1 VSDVNDGGPISYRQL
16 QAQETKRRIAA
27 AARRVFSDGG
37 YAASSIEH
45 VAREAGVAVRTVYA
59 AFGGKKQILAAIC
72 DQWLAESG
80 VQEIGE
86 QVMRETDAVRRLA
99 LIAHLDRRQWEEGQD
114 VLPMLE
120 AAAASDVE
128 VARMLAG
135 WTDVRAGHLREAV
148 RLIAGDLRPGLGWE
162 EAAATLRGLSAPGVY
177 AELVTGEGW
186 TPDRYERWLAAL
198 LARELLGR

>member
-1 VSDVNDGGPISYRQL
+1 
-16 QAQETKRRIAA
+16 
-27 AARRVFSDGG
+27 
-37 YAASSIEH
+37 
-45 VAREAGVAVRTVYA
+45 
-59 AFGGKKQILAAIC
+59 
-72 DQWLAESG
+72 
-80 VQEIGE
+80 
-86 QVMRETDAVRRLA
+86 
-99 LIAHLDRRQWEEGQD
+99 
-114 VLPMLE
+114 MLE

-148 RLIAGDLRPGLGWE
+148 GPIAADLRPSLGWE